1 MVELPLIHQAVPLS
15 RPRKK
20 ITVTIELCSAL
31 TGASRPEH
39 TQGSARLYMFE
50 TSMFEHPLLPDDIT
64 AAQSQIGNS
73 GPTPL
78 LNN

>member
-20 ITVTIELCSAL
+20 ITVTIELYCAL

-39 TQGSARLYMFE
+39 TQGSERLYIVE
-50 TSMFEHPLLPDDIT
+50 TPMFEHP
-64 AAQSQIGNS
+64 
-73 GPTPL
+73 
-78 LNN
+78 

>member
-1 MVELPLIHQAVPLS
+1 MDTRAMSKAKIENHMKESSGSDQKPLIHQAVPLS

-39 TQGSARLYMFE
+39 TQGSARLYMLE
-50 TSMFEHPLLPDDIT
+50 TSMFEHP
-64 AAQSQIGNS
+64 
-73 GPTPL
+73 
-78 LNN
+78 

>member
-1 MVELPLIHQAVPLS
+1 MSTRQQTSLEIGIWDVFVKLPLIHQAVPLS

-39 TQGSARLYMFE
+39 TQGSARLYIFE
-50 TSMFEHPLLPDDIT
+50 TSMFEHP
-64 AAQSQIGNS
+64 
-73 GPTPL
+73 
-78 LNN
+78 

>member
-1 MVELPLIHQAVPLS
+1 MFEHPYAHPMTPDGRLPLIHQAVPLS

-39 TQGSARLYMFE
+39 TQGSARLYIFE
-50 TSMFEHPLLPDDIT
+50 TSMFEHP
-64 AAQSQIGNS
+64 
-73 GPTPL
+73 
-78 LNN
+78 